1 MNVIFKDI
9 EVVVSPLS
17 VVPLE
22 IGKNNCKPGGTHRKT
37 PFIHEIQTL

>member
-22 IGKNNCKPGGTHRKT
+22 IGKNNCKSV
-37 PFIHEIQTL
+37 